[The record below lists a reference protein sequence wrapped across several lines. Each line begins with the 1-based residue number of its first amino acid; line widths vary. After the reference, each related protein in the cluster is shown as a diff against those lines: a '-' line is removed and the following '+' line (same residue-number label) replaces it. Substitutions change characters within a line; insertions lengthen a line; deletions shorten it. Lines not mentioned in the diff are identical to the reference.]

1 MACFLSAH
9 NLSDESEQ
17 VTFCPSLIVGASH
30 FTILGKN
37 FLQSHL
43 FIIRVC
49 PQNNIT
55 HILTL
60 STTEVFYRAFFLGPS
75 KVSGSDLMTY
85 IYIIRNFQ
93 Q

>member
-49 PQNNIT
+49 LQNNIT

-60 STTEVFYRAFFLGPS
+60 STTEVFYRAFFWDQA
-75 KVSGSDLMTY
+75 K
-85 IYIIRNFQ
+85 FQ
-93 Q
+93 GVTS